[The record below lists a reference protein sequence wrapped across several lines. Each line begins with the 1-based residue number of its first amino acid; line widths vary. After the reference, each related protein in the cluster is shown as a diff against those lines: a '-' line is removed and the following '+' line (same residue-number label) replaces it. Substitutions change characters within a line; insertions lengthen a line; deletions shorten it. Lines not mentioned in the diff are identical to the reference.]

1 MENLTAHIQVIVSE
15 PSKAS
20 HSKEKD
26 LDNEKGYVKA
36 YKRLAERVSSFALE
50 FNPNFE
56 FFHVL
61 VSTVIESAHNKRCKR
76 RKGHRPFLQELCVK
90 KHPMNLQ
97 KAHRSFFLKQLA
109 IVLLAV
115 VLLQPLV
122 NAVVLLSIE
131 NYELELVQADDETS
145 SNENEKQ
152 EKDSEEKLEL
162 QMAGSSDC
170 SMEIP
175 IPPPESC

>member
-1 MENLTAHIQVIVSE
+1 
-15 PSKAS
+15 
-20 HSKEKD
+20 
-26 LDNEKGYVKA
+26 
-36 YKRLAERVSSFALE
+36 
-50 FNPNFE
+50 
-56 FFHVL
+56 
-61 VSTVIESAHNKRCKR
+61 
-76 RKGHRPFLQELCVK
+76 
-90 KHPMNLQ
+90 MNLQ

-109 IVLLAV
+109 IVLLTV

-131 NYELELVQADDETS
+131 NYELELAQADDETT

-162 QMAGSSDC
+162 QMAGSSDSQFTLLVALAFYTSAEQVLDC